1 MYAEREKRMEGT
13 MRKMLV
19 FTIVV
24 GAPVILAACSEPAT
38 DAEIGEMCAKLVQ
51 LKGDIDLT
59 PPDAAIAAA
68 EKDAATQ
75 LAKVAP
81 EKDAALK
88 ALDTELAAKLAE
100 NKKMKKE
107 EQQKLNDEY
116 AARKKAAEESATAK
130 IALIGKEK
138 DTAISHAKIKAEEA
152 KAAREKAIADCKTES
167 ATYGVT
173 KEIVECRI
181 KADTV
186 DTYWNKCK

>member
-1 MYAEREKRMEGT
+1 MEGT
-13 MRKMLV
+13 MRKILV
-19 FTIVV
+19 SAMILAV
-24 GAPVILAACSEPAT
+24 PLLLAACSEPAT
-38 DAEIGEMCAKLVQ
+38 DAEIGEMCAKLVE
-51 LKGDIDLT
+51 LKGDINVA

-68 EKDAATQ
+68 EKEAADQ
-75 LAKVAP
+75 LAKVGP

-107 EQQKLNDEY
+107 EQQKLNDEC
-116 AARKKAAEESATAK
+116 AAKKKAAEDAAVGK
-130 IALIGKEK
+130 IAQIGKEK
-138 DTAISHAKIKAEEA
+138 DTAISNAKIKAEEA

-173 KEIVECRI
+173 KEIVQCRI
-181 KADTV
+181 KADTA